1 LSLLEQEESNINDAK
16 AGTTVLKVILG
27 TLQMQIAAGINALM
41 VNCCFAQASYAN
53 TSGLRGQFTMLPFSL
68 T

>member
-1 LSLLEQEESNINDAK
+1 LSLLEQEESSINDAK

-27 TLQMQIAAGINALM
+27 TLQVQVAAAINALM
-41 VNCCFAQASYAN
+41 VNCCFAQASHAN
-53 TSGLRGQFTMLPFSL
+53 TSGLRGQFTMLPSSL